1 MKPRKPKVGFVV
13 ATSHNDYVDE
23 AGNYFPVMGMAELAA
38 RRLEEKGCELVMFRN
53 MRIVDGEVSD
63 YQVPN
68 YNREACVD
76 SRPKVLEMERQFRR
90 EELDCVVIFASSF
103 LWGNL
108 YMQSLNNLA
117 LPVIGWAGNL
127 RRGCEAIGLW
137 ALRGA
142 LDAIGT
148 FTHREF
154 YGLPEDD
161 ELIRDILAYIQACRV
176 KKQLSH
182 SLFGLFGAMPMGM
195 LAGAH
200 DDVLWLRKFGVTVEQ
215 RESLE
220 LRQIG
225 EKFSEDEIKP
235 VYERII
241 ELTGADYPLNQA
253 MERNCR
259 LYLAHRKMIDEL
271 GLDFSGLKCTFELS
285 DSYVSACMAQSLLLA
300 DGYVSSCTS
309 EPMGALT
316 MYIMKLFSDAPIYQG
331 DAEQVRPDGNLLMS
345 ACGAMDF
352 QMVNKAPDCLRD
364 APALEG
370 DAPSIWVHNTGKEG
384 RVTIGRLSRIG
395 DDYALQLSTGTV
407 LPSDDF
413 EGVTRLGFPSG
424 SSVNIKLDGD
434 PVKYHEN
441 LRSQYTH
448 ITYGDIGAELKCLC
462 ELLGVEVIEC

>member
-1 MKPRKPKVGFVV
+1 MDPRKPKVGFVMV
-13 ATSHNDYVDE
+13 TSHNDYVDE

-38 RRLEEKGCELVMFRN
+38 RQLEENGCELVMYKN
-53 MRIVDGEVSD
+53 KRIVDGKVED

-68 YNREACVD
+68 YNRD
-76 SRPKVLEMERQFRR
+76 SCCDTRAKVIDMESQFAG
-90 EELDCVVIFASSF
+90 EDLDCIVIFATSF

-117 LPVIGWAGNL
+117 LPVIGWAGDL

-142 LDAIGT
+142 LDTIGT
-148 FTHREF
+148 FTHKEF
-154 YGLPEDD
+154 YGLPEND
-161 ELIRDILAYIQACRV
+161 ELVADLMAYINACRV

-182 SLFGLFGAMPMGM
+182 SQFGLFGAMPMGM

-215 RESLE
+215 QESLT
-220 LRQIG
+220 LR
-225 EKFSEDEIKP
+225 EMADKYTDEQVKE

-241 ELTGADYPLNQA
+241 KLTGADYPLNQP

-259 LYLAHRKMIDEL
+259 LYLAYREMIETL

-285 DSYVSACMAQSLLLA
+285 DRYVSACMAQSLLMA
-300 DGYVSSCTS
+300 EGYISSCTS

-316 MYIMKLFSDAPIYQG
+316 MYIMKLFSNAPVYQG
-331 DAEQVRPDGNLLMS
+331 DAEQVREDGNMLMS

-352 QMVNKAPDCLRD
+352 NMVNKATDVLKD

-370 DAPSIWVHNTGKEG
+370 DAKSIWVHTTGREG
-384 RVTIGRLSRIG
+384 KVTIGRLTRIK

-413 EGVTRLGFPSG
+413 DGAVRLGFPSG
-424 SSVNIKLDGD
+424 TCVNIQLDGD
-434 PVKYHEN
+434 FKKYHEN

-448 ITYGDIGAELKCLC
+448 ITYGDISREMKYLC
-462 ELLGVEVIEC
+462 EILDVELIFC